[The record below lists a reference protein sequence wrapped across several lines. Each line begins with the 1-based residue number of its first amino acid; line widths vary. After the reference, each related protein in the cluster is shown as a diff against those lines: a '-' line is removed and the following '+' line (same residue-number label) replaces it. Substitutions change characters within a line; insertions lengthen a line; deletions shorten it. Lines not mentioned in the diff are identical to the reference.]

1 MHCFTLQTNFTMIN
15 FTLTNTKKFLFAFVF
30 LLALTTLFNSN
41 KAQAQ
46 AFCNNELVLWSE
58 DFGTG
63 LTPSS
68 DPNIT
73 SLNYQETG
81 ILLQEGTYRIIN
93 VADQNPNWFKTPDHT
108 PGDVDGK
115 MIVANSK
122 AGDIYVKENTRPNGY
137 PAGFYSVHFFM
148 MNVNYSGNCGPNP
161 VLPQLSIK
169 AEYLDANNNWV
180 PLQNSPVT
188 SALIPET
195 LDPVWIH
202 MGGIFTLPTTGNFM
216 VTNIRFTIAD
226 VTTSTACGNDIAID
240 DIKFSTCSDG
250 GPLPV
255 SFINIAAQKKGTGVN
270 ISWSTVYEVN
280 NDFFEVERSND
291 GGLTWVTVIKTK
303 GSGTSSTTKNY
314 MVYDAKPAPGTNYY
328 RIRQID
334 QDGSSR
340 YSSTVAYKLTI
351 PHTDVSVLA
360 NPFTTGITLDFLS
373 HSNQALNIRLF
384 DNNGK
389 LVTSRQMNMAFG
401 SSRKTIETGNLAR
414 GIYILQ
420 VTDKNGQVIFKD
432 KLIKQ

>member
-1 MHCFTLQTNFTMIN
+1 MIKA
-15 FTLTNTKKFLFAFVF
+15 TLTVYKRLLFLFFS
-30 LLALTTLFNSN
+30 LLTILVVASSN
-41 KAQAQ
+41 NAHAQ

-81 ILLQEGTYRIIN
+81 ILAQEGTYRIIN

-122 AGDIYVKENTRPNGY
+122 AGDIYVKENIRPNGY

-161 VLPQLSIK
+161 VLPQLRII
-169 AEYLDANNNWV
+169 AEYQDANNNWV
-180 PLQNSPVT
+180 ALQNSPVT
-188 SALIPET
+188 SGLIPET

-202 MGGIFTLPTTGNFM
+202 MGGIFTLPTTGNFI

-255 SFINIAAQKKGTGVN
+255 SFINIAAQKKGSGVT

-291 GGLTWVTVIKTK
+291 GGITWNTVIKTR

-314 MVYDAKPAPGTNYY
+314 SVYDAKPLAGINYY
-328 RIRQID
+328 RIRQVD
-334 QDGSSR
+334 QDGTSR
-340 YSSTVAYKLTI
+340 YSTTVAYKLTI
-351 PHTDVSVLA
+351 TNIDVSVLA
-360 NPFTTGITLDFLS
+360 NPFNASITIDFLS
-373 HSNQALNIRLF
+373 QHNQVVTIKLF
-384 DNNGK
+384 DNSGK
-389 LVTSRQMNMAFG
+389 LVNSQQMNIARG
-401 SSRKTIETGNLAR
+401 SSRKNIGTGKLAT
-414 GIYILQ
+414 GIYIMQ
-420 VTDKNGQVIFKD
+420 VTDQNGQIVFND

>member
-1 MHCFTLQTNFTMIN
+1 MIKA
-15 FTLTNTKKFLFAFVF
+15 TLTVYKRLLFLFFS
-30 LLALTTLFNSN
+30 LLTILVVASSN
-41 KAQAQ
+41 NAHAQ

-81 ILLQEGTYRIIN
+81 ILAQEGTYRIIN

-122 AGDIYVKENTRPNGY
+122 AGDIYVKENIRPNGY

-161 VLPQLSIK
+161 VLPQLRII
-169 AEYLDANNNWV
+169 AEYQDANNNWV
-180 PLQNSPVT
+180 ALQNSPVT
-188 SALIPET
+188 SGLIPET

-202 MGGIFTLPTTGNFM
+202 MGGIFTLPTTGNFI

-255 SFINIAAQKKGTGVN
+255 SFINIAAQKKGSGVT

-291 GGLTWVTVIKTK
+291 GGITWNTVIKTR
-303 GSGTSSTTKNY
+303 GSGASSTTKNY
-314 MVYDAKPAPGTNYY
+314 SVYDAKPLAGINYY
-328 RIRQID
+328 RIRQVD
-334 QDGSSR
+334 QDGTSR
-340 YSSTVAYKLTI
+340 YSTTVAYKLTI
-351 PHTDVSVLA
+351 TNTDVSVLA
-360 NPFTTGITLDFLS
+360 NPFNASITIDFLS
-373 HSNQALNIRLF
+373 QHNQVLTIKFF
-384 DNNGK
+384 DNSGK
-389 LVTSRQMNMAFG
+389 LVNSQQMNIVRG
-401 SSRKTIETGNLAR
+401 SARKTIETGNLAR
-414 GIYILQ
+414 GMYIMQ
-420 VTDKNGQVIFKD
+420 VIDQNGQIVFND

>member
-1 MHCFTLQTNFTMIN
+1 MMNA
-15 FTLTNTKKFLFAFVF
+15 TLTVSKRFLFLFF
-30 LLALTTLFNSN
+30 PLLTILIVANSN
-41 KAQAQ
+41 NAHAQ

-81 ILLQEGTYRIIN
+81 ILALEGTYRIIN

-122 AGDIYVKENTRPNGY
+122 AGDIYVKENIRPNGY

-161 VLPQLSIK
+161 VLPQLSIT

-180 PLQNSPVT
+180 ALQNSPVT
-188 SALIPET
+188 SAQIPET
-195 LDPVWIH
+195 LDPVWIQI
-202 MGGIFTLPTTGNFM
+202 GGIFTLPTTGNFT

-255 SFINIAAQKKGTGVN
+255 SFINIAAQKKGSGVT
-270 ISWSTVYEVN
+270 ISWSTVYEVD

-291 GGLTWVTVIKTK
+291 GGFTWSTVIKTR

-314 MVYDAKPAPGTNYY
+314 SVYDAKPLAGINYY
-328 RIRQID
+328 RIRQVD

-340 YSSTVAYKLTI
+340 YSTTVAYKLTI
-351 PHTDVSVLA
+351 ASTDVSVLA
-360 NPFTTGITLDFLS
+360 NPFNASITIDLLS
-373 HSNQALNIRLF
+373 ENNQVLTIKLF
-384 DNNGK
+384 DNSGK
-389 LVTSRQMNMAFG
+389 LVNSQPLNIVRG
-401 SSRKTIETGNLAR
+401 SSRKTIETGKLAR

-420 VTDKNGQVIFKD
+420 VMDQNGQILYND

>member
-1 MHCFTLQTNFTMIN
+1 MIKA
-15 FTLTNTKKFLFAFVF
+15 TLTVSKRLLFLFFS
-30 LLALTTLFNSN
+30 LLTILVVASSN
-41 KAQAQ
+41 NAHAQ

-81 ILLQEGTYRIIN
+81 ILAQEGTYRIIN

-122 AGDIYVKENTRPNGY
+122 AGDIYVKENIRPNGY

-161 VLPQLSIK
+161 VLPQLRII
-169 AEYLDANNNWV
+169 AEYQDANNNWV
-180 PLQNSPVT
+180 ALQNSPVT
-188 SALIPET
+188 SGLIPET

-202 MGGIFTLPTTGNFM
+202 MGGIFTLPTTGNFI

-255 SFINIAAQKKGTGVN
+255 SFINIAAQKKGSGVT

-291 GGLTWVTVIKTK
+291 GGITWNTVIKTR
-303 GSGTSSTTKNY
+303 GSGASSTTKNY
-314 MVYDAKPAPGTNYY
+314 SVYDAKPLAGINYY
-328 RIRQID
+328 RIRQVD
-334 QDGSSR
+334 QDGTSR
-340 YSSTVAYKLTI
+340 YSTTVAYKLTI
-351 PHTDVSVLA
+351 TNTDVSVLA
-360 NPFTTGITLDFLS
+360 NPFNASITIDFLS
-373 HSNQALNIRLF
+373 QHNQVLTIKFF
-384 DNNGK
+384 DNSGK
-389 LVTSRQMNMAFG
+389 LVNSQQMNIVRG
-401 SSRKTIETGNLAR
+401 SARKTIETGNLAR
-414 GIYILQ
+414 GMYIMQ
-420 VTDKNGQVIFKD
+420 VIDQNGQIVFND

>member
-1 MHCFTLQTNFTMIN
+1 MIN
-15 FTLTNTKKFLFAFVF
+15 ATLTVSKRYLFLFFS
-30 LLALTTLFNSN
+30 LLTTLVVASSN
-41 KAQAQ
+41 NAQAQ

-81 ILLQEGTYRIIN
+81 ILAQEGTYRIIN

-122 AGDIYVKENTRPNGY
+122 AGDIYVKENIRPNGY

-161 VLPQLSIK
+161 VLPQLSII

-180 PLQNSPVT
+180 ALQNSPVT

-202 MGGIFTLPTTGNFM
+202 MGGIFTLPTTGNFT

-255 SFINIAAQKKGTGVN
+255 SFINIAAQKKGSGVT

-291 GGLTWVTVIKTK
+291 GGLTWNTVIKTR

-314 MVYDAKPAPGTNYY
+314 SVYDAKPLAGINYY
-328 RIRQID
+328 RIRQVD
-334 QDGSSR
+334 QDGTSR
-340 YSSTVAYKLTI
+340 YSTTVAYKLTI
-351 PHTDVSVLA
+351 ANTDVSVLA
-360 NPFTTGITLDFLS
+360 NPFNASITIDFLS
-373 HSNQALNIRLF
+373 QHNQVLTIKLF
-384 DNNGK
+384 DNSGK
-389 LVTSRQMNMAFG
+389 LVNSQQMNFLRG
-401 SSRKTIETGNLAR
+401 SARKTIETGNLAR
-414 GIYILQ
+414 GMYVMQ
-420 VTDKNGQVIFKD
+420 VIDQNGQIIFND
-432 KLIKQ
+432 KLIK

>member
-1 MHCFTLQTNFTMIN
+1 MIN
-15 FTLTNTKKFLFAFVF
+15 ASRTASKRFLFSFFSLLTIFVVS
-30 LLALTTLFNSN
+30 ASN
-41 KAQAQ
+41 NAKAQ

-81 ILLQEGTYRIIN
+81 ILALEGTYRIIN

-122 AGDIYVKENTRPNGY
+122 AGDIYVKENIRPNGY
-137 PAGFYSVHFFM
+137 PAGYYSVHFFM

-161 VLPQLSIK
+161 VLPQLSII

-180 PLQNSPVT
+180 ALQNSPVT

-195 LDPVWIH
+195 FDPVWIH

-255 SFINIAAQKKGTGVN
+255 SFINIAAQKKGSGVN

-280 NDFFEVERSND
+280 NDFFEVERSID
-291 GGLTWVTVIKTK
+291 GGLTWITVMKIR
-303 GSGTSSTTKNY
+303 GSGTSSITKNY
-314 MVYDAKPAPGTNYY
+314 TVYDAKPAAGTNYY
-328 RIRQID
+328 RIRQVD
-334 QDGSSR
+334 LDGSSR
-340 YSSTVAYKLTI
+340 YSSTVAYKLSI
-351 PHTDVSVLA
+351 VSTDVSVLT
-360 NPFTTGITLDFLS
+360 NPFTASITLDFLS
-373 HSNQALNIRLF
+373 HSNQALTVRLF
-384 DNNGK
+384 DNSGK
-389 LVTSRQMNMAFG
+389 LVNSQLININRG
-401 SSRKTIETGNLAR
+401 SARKTIETGNLAR
-414 GIYILQ
+414 GIYIMQ
-420 VTDKNGQVIFKD
+420 VTAQNGQIVYND